1 MTATVKTDRQTPAA
15 TISEQEQIFSAQTF
29 EFRCEVVQPIRLNQ
43 HKGSALRGALFNS
56 LRTAGC
62 SHRELTSCHP
72 CPLVADCPVSF
83 LLATVATESKRGS
96 DVPRPFVIN
105 PPLDDSNVLQV
116 GEKLNFE
123 LTLFARSVRFL
134 PYLIVAMQYIERE
147 GLGVHT
153 EATVGSWRR
162 GAIRV
167 YEIVARNV
175 LSGEEQVIFKVGRP
189 FLDVPENPVTHSQ
202 ILQLMEPVEP
212 NGFRL
217 LHFTFHTPT
226 HLVAKGKALTRP
238 DFPVLMQRLIERV
251 SSLSLQYGQAELD
264 LDFEALME
272 EAQQVL
278 LVQDRTRWESV
289 RSYSQRQGRDI
300 SLGGFLGEVTFVGR
314 VDKLLP
320 LLLWGQLTH
329 VGKDATK
336 GNGWYSLRLD
346 TPLGIEC

>member
-1 MTATVKTDRQTPAA
+1 VATV
-15 TISEQEQIFSAQTF
+15 SEQAQNFSAQTF
-29 EFRCEVVQPIRLNQ
+29 EFRCEVVQPTRLNQ

-72 CPLVADCPVSF
+72 CALVADCPVSF
-83 LLATVATESKRGS
+83 LLATVDTEGKRGS

-105 PPLDDSNVLQV
+105 PPLGGSNVLQV

-123 LTLFARSVRFL
+123 LTLFAHSVRFL

-147 GLGVHT
+147 GLGVHADVT
-153 EATVGSWRR
+153 AGSWRR

-167 YEIVARNV
+167 HEIVAHNV
-175 LSGEEQVIFKVGRP
+175 LSGEEQLIFKVGRP
-189 FLDVPENPVTHSQ
+189 FLDVPEIPVTHSQ
-202 ILQLMEPVEP
+202 ILQMVQPLKP
-212 NGFRL
+212 NDFRL

-226 HLVAKGKALTRP
+226 HLVAKGKSLTRP
-238 DFPVLMQRLIERV
+238 DFPVLVQRLIERV
-251 SSLSLQYGQAELD
+251 SSLSKQYGQAELD
-264 LDFEALME
+264 LDFEVLME
-272 EAQQVL
+272 EAKQVL
-278 LVQDRTRWESV
+278 LVQDCTSWEPV

-300 SLGGFLGEVTFVGR
+300 SLGGFLGAATFVGR

-336 GNGWYSLRLD
+336 GNGWYSLHLAA
-346 TPLGIEC
+346 PAGIEY